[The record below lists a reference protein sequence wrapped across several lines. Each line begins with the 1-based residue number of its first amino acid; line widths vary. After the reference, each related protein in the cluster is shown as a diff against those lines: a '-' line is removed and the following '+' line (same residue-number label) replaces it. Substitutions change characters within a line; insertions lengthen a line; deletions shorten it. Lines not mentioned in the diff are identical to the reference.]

1 MVTLDKELHS
11 DLIATTQ
18 RILKLGSREIR
29 VTDNALICK
38 NPNYSLCDAMLKT
51 DTVYYLEYLLSY
63 WEARSGYVPCFV
75 FKHTGCAVSLCC
87 YVRIPAKLIGHEHVK
102 DFNVLRVNESLIVS
116 LRDIEQIKPSA
127 SGVLTN
133 CVVRQ
138 STCGSDY
145 SVELVAFG
153 PENESEYDKLLRE
166 LYVKKIEPDEYS
178 RSSALSTTA
187 SQRRVPGASGQNADD
202 GRRHRNYVDARSCRC
217 GGGCSRRI
225 SCRCKLRSRSASP
238 TRLERSS
245 KDRQISEVSS
255 GFRNG
260 SVLVQNFMWI
270 CGWSRKHRIV
280 LTLTVGGLVCA
291 AIISRYV
298 F

>member
-18 RILKLGSREIR
+18 RILKLSSREIR

-38 NPNYSLCDAMLKT
+38 NPNYSLCDAMLKP

-166 LYVKKIEPDEYS
+166 LYVKKTESDEHS
-178 RSSALSTTA
+178 RSLIPSMSV
-187 SQRRVPGASGQNADD
+187 SQRRVRESSGQVGDE
-202 GRRHRNYVDARSCRC
+202 GRQHRSYDDARLCRC

-225 SCRCKLRSRSASP
+225 NCRCKLRSRSASP
-238 TRLERSS
+238 TRLERSG
-245 KDRQISEVSS
+245 KDRQVSETSR
-255 GFRNG
+255 GFRDG
-260 SVLVQNFMWI
+260 SILGQNLVWI
-270 CGWSRKHRIV
+270 CGWSRRHRIA
-280 LTLTVGGLVCA
+280 LTLTFGGLVCA
-291 AIISRYV
+291 AIVSRYV